1 MTPKQLSAW
10 VAAVTPILGLI
21 GYGGYTQ
28 VDAALT
34 AAGRAYVTRAEATAG
49 HLSLNIKMLEAE
61 LRYMDKRDLS
71 RNEEIYYAQ
80 LLEVKR
86 DMEAERNAALGLP

>member
-28 VDAALT
+28 VE
-34 AAGRAYVTRAEATAG
+34 GVKQQYVTHQQATAG
-49 HLSLNIKMLEAE
+49 HLGLTIKMLKAE
-61 LRYMDKRDLS
+61 LRYMDS
-71 RNEEIYYAQ
+71 RELTRHEELYYAQ
-80 LLEVKR
+80 LLEVLAATEVKR
-86 DMEAERNAALGLP
+86 NEALGIP

>member
-1 MTPKQLSAW
+1 MALTPKQLSAW

-28 VDAALT
+28 VDSV
-34 AAGRAYVTRAEATAG
+34 RQQYVTHQQATAG
-49 HLSLNIKMLEAE
+49 HLSLSIKMLEAE
-61 LRYMDKRDLS
+61 LRYFDARELS

-86 DMEAERNAALGLP
+86 DMETERNVALGLP